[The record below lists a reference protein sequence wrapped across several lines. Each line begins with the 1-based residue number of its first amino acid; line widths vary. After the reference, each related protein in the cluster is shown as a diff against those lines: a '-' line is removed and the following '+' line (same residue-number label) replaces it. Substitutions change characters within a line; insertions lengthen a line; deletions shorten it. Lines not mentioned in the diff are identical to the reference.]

1 MSDAVYEI
9 QAVRLK
15 VLAHL
20 RKHTRAT
27 VDELAAAL
35 DIPAWAIQPA
45 LESAALGG
53 LARRDGHEV
62 WALGT
67 GSVA

>member
-1 MSDAVYEI
+1 MSEAVYTIET
-9 QAVRLK
+9 VRLK

-20 RKHTRAT
+20 RKVDRAT
-27 VDELAAAL
+27 VDELSVAL
-35 DIPAWAIQPA
+35 GIPAWAIEPA

-62 WALGT
+62 WALGARA
-67 GSVA
+67 VA

>member
-1 MSDAVYEI
+1 MSDAVYKIED
-9 QAVRLK
+9 VRLK

-27 VDELAAAL
+27 VDDLVAAL
-35 DIPAWAIQPA
+35 GMPSWAIEPA

-53 LARRDGHEV
+53 LARRDGYEV
-62 WALGT
+62 WALGARA
-67 GSVA
+67 VA